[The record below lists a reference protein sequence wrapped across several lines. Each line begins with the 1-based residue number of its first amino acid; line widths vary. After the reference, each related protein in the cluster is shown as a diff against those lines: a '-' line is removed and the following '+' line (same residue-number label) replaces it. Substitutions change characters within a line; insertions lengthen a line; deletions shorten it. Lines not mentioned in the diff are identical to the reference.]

1 MTEPAVFKYR
11 AFLSYS
17 HADTK
22 RAKWL
27 HGRLESFP
35 IDKEL
40 VGRETGAGPIPKSL
54 RPIFRDRDEFTA
66 GHGLAEQTIAALDA
80 SAALIVLC
88 SPASAKSRYVNEE
101 VRLFKSRHPD
111 RPVIPV
117 IAEGQ
122 PGNPETEP
130 FPLAV
135 RFAIAADGS
144 ITADPVEVLAA
155 DIAADGEEVA
165 LAKVVAPLIGLG
177 TDEVF
182 QRAQRAQRRRQRFWI
197 AGLSGV
203 AIVLAGLAV
212 WAEINRREA
221 VTQREEAER
230 NFAVA
235 KQGADALVFDIAQ
248 GLRNVEGMR
257 AETVRKI
264 LGRAEEAFAKL
275 VERSGDNRELVAS
288 QAAMLLEFADTYAA
302 QGDTAKQI
310 ESARASLATFDR
322 LAQSDSGRPGYQ
334 MGRAA
339 AYSRIGDSLTAQGSL
354 PEALTAYSQSLS
366 IADGLLKSD
375 PVNKRTQQNRATF
388 QDKVA
393 NTLLE
398 QGDLA
403 GALKG
408 YRESLSLREKLARTP
423 PEDTN
428 AKRALSIS
436 YIKVGEVHR
445 AQGQLPEALKAYSES
460 AAIFSELARADT
472 TSVQWQRDL
481 SVAKER
487 IGDTLSAR
495 ASSEKMAALSE

>member
-275 VERSGDNRELVAS
+275 VERSGDNKELLLS
-288 QAAMLLEFADTYAA
+288 QAAMLSEFADTYAA
-302 QGDTAKQI
+302 QGDTTNRD
-310 ESARASLATFDR
+310 ESARKSLQIVERLSKDDPGNLVFMANLAIANEKLGSTLWAVGDLKKALDYYLASQAIFERAARAEPRKSRLAT
-322 LAQSDSGRPGYQ
+322 LHQH
-334 MGRAA
+334 
-339 AYSRIGDSLTAQGSL
+339 
-354 PEALTAYSQSLS
+354 
-366 IADGLLKSD
+366 D
-375 PVNKRTQQNRATF
+375 P
-388 QDKVA
+388 
-393 NTLLE
+393 
-398 QGDLA
+398 
-403 GALKG
+403 
-408 YRESLSLREKLARTP
+408 
-423 PEDTN
+423 
-428 AKRALSIS
+428 
-436 YIKVGEVHR
+436 
-445 AQGQLPEALKAYSES
+445 
-460 AAIFSELARADT
+460 
-472 TSVQWQRDL
+472 
-481 SVAKER
+481 
-487 IGDTLSAR
+487 
-495 ASSEKMAALSE
+495 